1 MARNAVIAACVL
13 LAAATAL
20 RLKRGGAPYF
30 ERPATVMDHI
40 GPREHE
46 IRGELLHLRAA
57 AASIP
62 RGASVSVVPDDVP
75 HYLTA
80 VALLPEYHVVR
91 GRGEYVLDV
100 R

>member
-1 MARNAVIAACVL
+1 VARNAVIAACVL

-20 RLKRGGAPYF
+20 RLKRGGPPYF
-30 ERPATVMDHI
+30 ARPVTIVDHV

-46 IRGELLHLRAA
+46 VRAELLRLRDAA
-57 AASIP
+57 ARIP
-62 RGASVSVVPDDVP
+62 RGATVSVIPDDVP

-80 VALLPEYHVVR
+80 VALLPEHKVVR

>member
-1 MARNAVIAACVL
+1 VARKAVIAACVL

-20 RLKRGGAPYF
+20 RLKRGGGPYF
-30 ERPATVMDHI
+30 ERPATVMDHV
-40 GPREHE
+40 GTREHE
-46 IRGELLHLRAA
+46 IRGELLHLRDAA
-57 AASIP
+57 RLVP
-62 RGASVSVVPDDVP
+62 HGATVSVVPDDVP

-80 VALLPEYHVVR
+80 VALLPEHRVVR

>member
-1 MARNAVIAACVL
+1 MARRAVLAACVL

-20 RLKRGGAPYF
+20 RLKRGGEPYF
-30 ERPATVMDHI
+30 ERPLTIVDHV

-46 IRGELLHLRAA
+46 IHAELLHLRDAA
-57 AASIP
+57 ARVP
-62 RGASVSVVPDDVP
+62 RGATVSVVPDDVP

-80 VALLPEYHVVR
+80 VALLPEHRVVR

>member
-1 MARNAVIAACVL
+1 LVRNAVLAACVL

-20 RLKRGGAPYF
+20 RLKRGGGPYF
-30 ERPATVMDHI
+30 ERPLTVVDHV

-46 IRGELLHLRAA
+46 IRAELLHLREAA
-57 AASIP
+57 AHVP
-62 RGASVSVVPDDVP
+62 RGATVSVVPDDVP

-80 VALLPEYHVVR
+80 VALLPDHRVVR
-91 GRGEYVLDV
+91 GRGEFVLDV